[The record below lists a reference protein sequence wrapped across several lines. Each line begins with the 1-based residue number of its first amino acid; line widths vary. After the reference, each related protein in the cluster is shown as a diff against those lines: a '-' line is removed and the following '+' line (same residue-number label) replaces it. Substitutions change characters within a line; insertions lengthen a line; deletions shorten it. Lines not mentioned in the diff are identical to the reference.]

1 MKLWPWSAR
10 RAARLR
16 WRDWARAFVQDPAA
30 SVPPEL
36 NAVAETLAPAW
47 REAQRALAEAQAEAA
62 RLTAILDGLDTAI
75 LALDAAGRLQFANQ
89 AAVRLWALDAVR
101 PGDRPATL
109 ARIPEL
115 AQWLRAGVV
124 APKSGRL
131 ELTDGRVLQLEAA
144 PWADGVVLAA
154 RDITGVAR
162 LETMRRDFIAGVSHE
177 LRTPVTSIHGYAEML
192 EDELAAAMPAADLW
206 REPLAVIRQNA
217 SRLEKLAANLVTLSS
232 IETGQ
237 YPFQFQR
244 LNAADLLAPAAAVL
258 RPLAL
263 ERGAE
268 ITLGPAEAGWIRADA
283 EALHRALS
291 NLLENAIVHGAVMP
305 GGSGLR
311 IEISGRVQDGCY
323 RFEVRDNGAGI
334 GSLDQPRVFER
345 FYRADKSHTRP
356 GGSGL
361 GLALVKHIAQE
372 HGGAVEMASRLGA
385 GSAFVIRL
393 PLAAASA
400 PAAREHPNA

>member
-1 MKLWPWSAR
+1 MKIWAWPTR

-16 WRDWARAFVQDPAA
+16 GRDWARAFVTDAAAPA
-30 SVPPEL
+30 PPEL
-36 NAVAETLAPAW
+36 NVIAETLAPAW
-47 REAQRALAEAQAEAA
+47 REARRARADAQAEAA
-62 RLTAILDGLDTAI
+62 RLTTVLDGLDTAI
-75 LALDAAGRLQFANQ
+75 VALDAAGRLQFANR
-89 AAVRLWALDAVR
+89 AAVGLWALDAVR
-101 PGDRPATL
+101 PGERPATL

-115 AQWLRAGVV
+115 AEWVRAGII

-131 ELTDGRVLQLEAA
+131 ELSDGRVLQLEAA
-144 PWADGVVLAA
+144 PWAGGAVLAA
-154 RDITGVAR
+154 RDVTGIAR

-177 LRTPVTSIHGYAEML
+177 LRTPVTSIRGYAEML
-192 EDELAAAMPAADLW
+192 EEELTAALPAPGLW
-206 REPLAVIRQNA
+206 REPLTVIRQNA
-217 SRLEKLAANLVTLSS
+217 LRLEKLAADLVTLSS
-232 IETGQ
+232 METGQ
-237 YPFQFQR
+237 YPFQFRR
-244 LNAADLLAPAAAVL
+244 LNAAELLAPAAAVL

-268 ITLGPAEAGWIRADA
+268 ITVGAAEAGWVRADA

-291 NLLENAIVHGAVMP
+291 NLLENAIVHGAARP
-305 GGSGLR
+305 GEPGLR
-311 IEISGRVQDGCY
+311 VEISGSVQDGFY
-323 RFEVRDNGAGI
+323 RLQVRDNGAGI

-345 FYRADKSHTRP
+345 FYRADKSHARP

-393 PLAAASA
+393 PLAAA
-400 PAAREHPNA
+400 PAAGEHPHA